1 MDRATLS
8 LNNLQFCSNRSKDS
22 KIFKFSNLVSVF
34 VSGEF
39 PSSLDFLLAIV
50 VVLLDLLLEFLEV
63 GPDRPLFEY
72 F

>member
-8 LNNLQFCSNRSKDS
+8 FNNLQFCSNRSKDS

-39 PSSLDFLLAIV
+39 PSSLDFLLAALIFV
-50 VVLLDLLLEFLEV
+50 SWSALDSREV
-63 GPDRPLFEY
+63 G
-72 F
+72 